1 MEARLGE
8 YCQNDKN
15 RNMPKPLQII
25 IHQVQSIK
33 ISLQT
38 NRFKNVDKSKS
49 VINIENLS
57 PLFCVNIRHQYRCI
71 GDAHMMLSYAKNI
84 RNH

>member
-15 RNMPKPLQII
+15 RNMPKSLQII

-38 NRFKNVDKSKS
+38 NTFKNVDKGKS
-49 VINIENLS
+49 VINIENVS
-57 PLFCVNIRHQYRCI
+57 PLFCVNIPQV
-71 GDAHMMLSYAKNI
+71 KQQKP
-84 RNH
+84 